1 MKSGKYRLFD
11 LSETPYH
18 LPLDKDSVSIDN
30 ARMSYAHHLPTA
42 HDACFVRAYA
52 KINLT
57 LDVLDK
63 RADGYHEL
71 ATVMQT
77 VDLYD
82 TICLSASDDERV
94 QVICTDPALSG
105 ADNLVA
111 RAALAVRQRLT
122 LTRGVVIELHK
133 RVPVAAGLGGGSSDA
148 AAVLR
153 ALRHWWRLPLSEA
166 DLFAIAASL
175 GSDVP
180 FFLHSGLALCH
191 GRGEQVTQL
200 SPRWPLA
207 MRWLLLL
214 KPAIS
219 LSTAQVYRD
228 LSSLDYTDGTHSR
241 AMRAALETGSEP
253 ESADLHNCL
262 ERGVL
267 ARYPEVARARQAF
280 LQAGARLVRLSGS
293 GPTLFAPFAEL
304 AQAAEVQQK
313 LQAQGYELHLTRPVY
328 PDNEITLL

>member
-1 MKSGKYRLFD
+1 M
-11 LSETPYH
+11 ETPDH
-18 LPLDKDSVSIDN
+18 SPLDKDRVSIDN
-30 ARMSYAHHLPTA
+30 ARMSHAQHLPIA

-57 LDVLDK
+57 LDVSGR

-82 TICLSASDDERV
+82 TICLSASDDDRV
-94 QVICTDPALSG
+94 RVICTDPALSG
-105 ADNLVA
+105 VDNLVA
-111 RAALAVRQRLT
+111 RAALAVRQRLA
-122 LTRGVVIELHK
+122 LTEGVVIELHK

-153 ALRHWWRLPLSEA
+153 ALQHWWRLPLSEA

-180 FFLHSGLALCH
+180 FFLHGGLALCH
-191 GRGEQVTQL
+191 GRGEQVTRL
-200 SPRWPLA
+200 APHWPA
-207 MRWLLLL
+207 TMRWLLLL

-228 LSSLDYTDGTHSR
+228 LSPLDYTDGAHSR
-241 AMRAALETGSEP
+241 AVRVALEAGSEP
-253 ESADLHNCL
+253 DSADLHNGL

-267 ARYPEVARARQAF
+267 ARYPEVARARQAL
-280 LQAGARLVRLSGS
+280 LQAGARLGRLSGS
-293 GPTLFAPFAEL
+293 GPTLFAPFADL
-304 AQAAEVQQK
+304 AAAAEVQQK
-313 LQAQGYELHLTRPVY
+313 LQAQGYELHLARPVY
-328 PDNEITLL
+328 PHNDITLL